1 MSVSFPSM
9 FALVANKE
17 ALVVDVWDFSSEEGC
32 WTLQFSRPLNDWEFE
47 EVVSFFHPLQDKK
60 VFMDR
65 DDKLLLKETKDE
77 LFYVK
82 RL

>member
-1 MSVSFPSM
+1 M
-9 FALVANKE
+9 
-17 ALVVDVWDFSSEEGC
+17 
-32 WTLQFSRPLNDWEFE
+32 
-47 EVVSFFHPLQDKK
+47 SFFHPLQDKK

-77 LFYVK
+77 LFSVK